1 MQHDASDDPY
11 APIADLY
18 DAEHRD
24 WTDDLGLY
32 RALAARAGG
41 PVLELGCGS
50 GRVAI
55 ALAEAGHEVHGID
68 SSEAMLAIAR
78 DTLGPRHLPVTFTP
92 GDMRRFERQRDVGL
106 VICALDTL
114 LHLPSADDVRATFA
128 AAHAVLRTGG
138 LLAFDVVCPSPD
150 VLAMSDGVLRRQ
162 STFAGPGG
170 PEVTHFVSWDID
182 PDAQTI
188 DTTHFY
194 DWMTDVGYVRR
205 RTTSFRLRYLTRGEA
220 EDGLRAAGFRDV
232 ELYGNAQLDPFEP
245 DSDRMIFVATR
256 PGA

>member
-1 MQHDASDDPY
+1 MHHDASDDPY
-11 APIADLY
+11 AQIAELY
-18 DAEHRD
+18 EAEHRN

-68 SSEAMLAIAR
+68 SSAAMLAIAR
-78 DTLGPRHLPVTFTP
+78 DKLAQRNLPVTFTL
-92 GDMRRFERQRDVGL
+92 GDLRRFERQRDVGL

-114 LHLPSADDVRATFA
+114 LHLPSADDVRDTLA
-128 AAHAVLRTGG
+128 AAHAVLRAGG
-138 LLAFDVVCPSPD
+138 LLALDVVHPSPD
-150 VLAMSDGVLRRQ
+150 LLAMRDGVVRRQ

-170 PEVTHFVSWDID
+170 THVTHFVSWDVD

-194 DWMTDVGYVRR
+194 DWMTDAGFVQR
-205 RTTSFRLRYLTRGEA
+205 RTTSFRLRYIRRGEA
-220 EDGLRAAGFRDV
+220 EDGLRAAGFGDV

-256 PGA
+256 TGE